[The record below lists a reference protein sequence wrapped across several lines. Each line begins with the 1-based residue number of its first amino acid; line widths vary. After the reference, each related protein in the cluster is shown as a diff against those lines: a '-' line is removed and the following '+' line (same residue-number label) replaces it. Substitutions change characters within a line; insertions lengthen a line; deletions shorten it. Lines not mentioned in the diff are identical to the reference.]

1 MKSKLVFLFSVL
13 LFSVGSFAQNPA
25 YVKTMEGLV
34 SKIQTT
40 AFGTPLQPVTNQM
53 ERIAS
58 AEKGEWL
65 PNYWVAFCYMRDS
78 YTETEPA
85 KKDLILDKADEYFNK
100 AESLSK
106 NNDELEVLKANLA
119 NARLVVSPQDRWQTY
134 GAKVQAAI
142 DGAKKINPENPRI
155 SLLEGEGM
163 FYTPEQFGGGKAK
176 AKVHFEKA
184 LDKYAKFTPKSTIH
198 PSWGKEV
205 TEWYISQ
212 CN

>member
-1 MKSKLVFLFSVL
+1 MKRKVVFAFTAL
-13 LFSVGSFAQNPA
+13 LISIQSFAQNPA
-25 YVKTMEGLV
+25 YLKTMEGLV

-40 AFGTPLQPVTNQM
+40 QFGTPMQPLTNQM

-78 YTETEPA
+78 YIETDGG
-85 KKDLILDKADEYFNK
+85 KKDLILDKADEYFKK

-106 NNDELEVLKANLA
+106 DNDELEVLKANLA

-134 GAKVQAAI
+134 GAIVQAAVEK
-142 DGAKKINPENPRI
+142 AKKINADNPRI

-163 FYTPEQFGGGKAK
+163 FYTPEQFGGGKSK
-176 AKVHFEKA
+176 AKVFFEKA
-184 LDKYAKFTPKSTIH
+184 LDKYAKFTPKSTIY
-198 PSWGKEV
+198 PSWGKE
-205 TEWYISQ
+205 TTDWYISQ